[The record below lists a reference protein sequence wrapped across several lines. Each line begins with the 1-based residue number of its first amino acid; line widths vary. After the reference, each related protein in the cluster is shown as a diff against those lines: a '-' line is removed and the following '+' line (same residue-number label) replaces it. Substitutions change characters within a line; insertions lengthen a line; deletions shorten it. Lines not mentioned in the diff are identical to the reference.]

1 MEALEKALYQEITKE
16 LAKARLLGCN
26 TTRFEQ
32 QLEKL
37 GPVAVMK
44 QLAKKGQT
52 SEIFDDLAEKK
63 HLELS
68 PEAIVSKSKYAP
80 LFNDEQADHFLAVL
94 CSCGYWG

>member
-1 MEALEKALYQEITKE
+1 MEALEKALYQEMTKE

-26 TTRFEQ
+26 TARFEQ

-52 SEIFDDLAEKK
+52 S
-63 HLELS
+63 
-68 PEAIVSKSKYAP
+68 
-80 LFNDEQADHFLAVL
+80 
-94 CSCGYWG
+94 